1 MKLLLVEADPFVSA
15 WLKKVLDIAGFDVDV
30 AVGTTDGMAS
40 TVARAR
46 YPIVMIG
53 PQTPASDRAKLVR
66 LFYAQ
71 PDRAAP
77 LLWVAPFNGDRDGA
91 MTSSPGAYFRD
102 ALQVEA
108 LATRLRALLMLKRD
122 DLGAVLRAGNV
133 TLDTAARQVVVDK
146 KVTFFPSA
154 EVVVLAM
161 LMQHEGQVVPKKL
174 IEIRLWGTT
183 DKRAKNAVE
192 VCIHR
197 LRKRLATAA
206 ASVRVRTIH
215 RVGYFISE

>member
-1 MKLLLVEADPFVSA
+1 MKLLLVEADPYVSS
-15 WLKKVLDIAGFDVDV
+15 WLKKVLDTAGFDVDV
-30 AVGTTDGMAS
+30 AVGTTDDMAS
-40 TVARAR
+40 AVARAR

-53 PQTPASDRAKLVR
+53 PQTSVSDRAKLVR
-66 LFYAQ
+66 LFHEQ

-77 LLWVAPFNGDRDGA
+77 LLWVAPLNGDLDGA
-91 MTSSPGAYFRD
+91 MVASPHAYFRD

-108 LATRLRALLMLKRD
+108 LATRLRALVTLKRD

-133 TLDTAARQVVVDK
+133 MLDTAARQVVVDK
-146 KVTFFPSA
+146 KVTFFPPA

-161 LMQHEGQVVPKKL
+161 LMQHEGKVVPKKL

-183 DKRAKNAVE
+183 DKRAKNAAE
-192 VCIHR
+192 VCVHR
-197 LRKRLATAA
+197 LRKRLAAA
-206 ASVRVRTIH
+206 AADVCVRTIH